1 MQPHQERVVAESN
14 ELRERLLKL
23 AAFISVGDTFE
34 KLDPKD
40 QNLMRLQRDVMGEYL
55 DILGQRIARFT

>member
-1 MQPHQERVVAESN
+1 MQAHQERVVAESN
-14 ELRERLLKL
+14 ELRERLTKL
-23 AAFISVGDTFE
+23 TAFISGNDTFQ

-55 DILGQRIARFT
+55 DILGQRVARFA